1 MFSSLCHHY
10 CCDFIYSSENIALNW
25 ISISSTHQDS
35 YYITTSSS
43 SSTSTSTKMNSIEI
57 FIVIILSCVI
67 VLSMSF
73 NPSKIGIHIKQSR
86 SPIHSS
92 SLVKKYQVG
101 SVRQNSHRLY
111 NFKNFDEM
119 LEQISE
125 PILVGISYSSIS
137 FDSLLILINLL

>member
-1 MFSSLCHHY
+1 
-10 CCDFIYSSENIALNW
+10 
-25 ISISSTHQDS
+25 
-35 YYITTSSS
+35 
-43 SSTSTSTKMNSIEI
+43 MNSIEI
-57 FIVIILSCVI
+57 FIVILSCVI

-137 FDSLLILINLL
+137 LIHS

>member
-1 MFSSLCHHY
+1 M
-10 CCDFIYSSENIALNW
+10 
-25 ISISSTHQDS
+25 
-35 YYITTSSS
+35 
-43 SSTSTSTKMNSIEI
+43 IEI
-57 FIVIILSCVI
+57 YIFIILSCVI
-67 VLSMSF
+67 FLSTSF

-119 LEQISE
+119 LESISE
-125 PILVGISYSSIS
+125 PILVGIHNTFIHSYSSIS
-137 FDSLLILINLL
+137 LIHSDSNQFLIILLSRFLRSLVSQLLILLK